1 MNELVLVKSADFN
14 GVALDCYVEPNQ
26 EYTGDFWATRTQIG
40 QLLGYSE
47 PRDAIAKIHQRNKE
61 RLDKFST
68 VVKLATPS
76 RGGQNDYPFGN
87 VQDVTVY
94 NFKGLLEICRYSQQ
108 PNANAVIDKLWE
120 IADEIR
126 RTGSYSTTPVPVI
139 PSNTISEA
147 AALYQ
152 LAGLKG
158 NQLILTLDKLYKSY
172 AGRSALEIGGIELIS
187 PSNKQ
192 LLTPTEIGKKF
203 GLSARRV
210 NELLAGAGF
219 QCKIGD
225 KWEALELGVPYS
237 ELLDTNKK
245 HSDGTPVVQLKWR
258 TSIFPIIEQLLEAPA

>member
-1 MNELVLVKSADFN
+1 MNELVLVKSTDFN

-40 QLLGYSE
+40 QLLEYAE
-47 PRDAIAKIHQRNKE
+47 PGIAIGNIHNRNKE
-61 RLDKFST
+61 RLDRFSRVNQIDLPSGGT
-68 VVKLATPS
+68 QEVVL
-76 RGGQNDYPFGN
+76 
-87 VQDVTVY
+87 Y
-94 NFKGLLEICRYSQQ
+94 NFKGLLEICRYSKQSK
-108 PNANAVIDKLWE
+108 ANAVMDWLWE

-126 RTGSYSTTPVPVI
+126 RTGSYSVHKNASVI
-139 PSNTISEA
+139 SKTEIEGIA
-147 AALYQ
+147 FFYEY
-152 LAGLKG
+152 AGLKG
-158 NQLILTLDKLYKSY
+158 NQATLALDKYIKSY
-172 AGRSALEIGGIELIS
+172 TGRSALEIGGIELIS
-187 PSNKQ
+187 PSKKQ
-192 LLTPTEIGKKF
+192 LLTPTEIGKEF

-225 KWEALELGVPYS
+225 KWEALELGAPYS